1 MSLNEKLDDIF
12 KDNNIEKK
20 NPTSNIRKERPKFY
34 LPISKIREES
44 ENIMRKRMNLF
55 KNEQTVKITEQDNE
69 KIYNNQNKGII
80 FHIDIEGIFNEYIK
94 PEEEIYIK
102 NEHKINYNETE
113 DRKNE
118 EKEKEKENK
127 SISLDDSSLLKIN
140 SNISFNNSINSGKF
154 EKEFNIVRSNYY
166 SKYSLNDVILNNQ
179 ESEKPFI
186 PDKYTIKG
194 ELFGFLYP
202 NETITYYITQSGFL
216 NIKKKDDSDNKE
228 NVYNNFNITFNK
240 ELGLYFCGNNIE
252 IQTKNGKKTKECAP
266 NEFICKHCME
276 LNKKRYEIK
285 NNYLINI
292 CGRIAKINKGS
303 YHCFGHFLCSNQ
315 IEDCIKKFSCEAC
328 KLLDLNSKYYF

>member
-1 MSLNEKLDDIF
+1 M
-12 KDNNIEKK
+12 
-20 NPTSNIRKERPKFY
+20 
-34 LPISKIREES
+34 
-44 ENIMRKRMNLF
+44 
-55 KNEQTVKITEQDNE
+55 
-69 KIYNNQNKGII
+69 
-80 FHIDIEGIFNEYIK
+80 
-94 PEEEIYIK
+94 
-102 NEHKINYNETE
+102 
-113 DRKNE
+113 
-118 EKEKEKENK
+118 
-127 SISLDDSSLLKIN
+127 
-140 SNISFNNSINSGKF
+140 
-154 EKEFNIVRSNYY
+154 
-166 SKYSLNDVILNNQ
+166 
-179 ESEKPFI
+179 
-186 PDKYTIKG
+186 
-194 ELFGFLYP
+194 
-202 NETITYYITQSGFL
+202 

-252 IQTKNGKKTKECAP
+252 IQTKNGKKTKECAH